1 MHLSGATVVKE
12 FVVFVRSLV
21 PRNIRYLR
29 RSLMDVG
36 AKKMNRLEPFGML
49 RVLTAITLAVPAP
62 PLVGQ
67 LAPNDRLA
75 HAYVSALSG
84 VMEEFAA
91 ESEVDVLF
99 GLYHTDVTYEH
110 PRIGVR
116 IGERAMLRQGVISF
130 LGKTRNPVIE
140 ELERTVGEGVVILR
154 LRIRFDTLSSD
165 GWQPAERV
173 QVTILEITDGLISR
187 IIDYW

>member
-1 MHLSGATVVKE
+1 
-12 FVVFVRSLV
+12 
-21 PRNIRYLR
+21 
-29 RSLMDVG
+29 
-36 AKKMNRLEPFGML
+36 ML
-49 RVLTAITLAVPAP
+49 RVLTAIALATPAP
-62 PLVGQ
+62 LLVGQ

-84 VMEEFAA
+84 VMEEFSA

-110 PRIGVR
+110 PRLGVR
-116 IGERAMLRQGVISF
+116 IGERTMIRRGVISF

-140 ELERTVGEGVVILR
+140 ELDRTVGEGVIVLR
-154 LRIRFDTLSSD
+154 LRLSFDTLSND
-165 GWQPAERV
+165 GWQPTERV

-187 IIDYW
+187 IVDYW

>member
-1 MHLSGATVVKE
+1 MGSDDRAREHYRGLPKSAHRPPRRCTRTALHAAADRQTV
-12 FVVFVRSLV
+12 
-21 PRNIRYLR
+21 
-29 RSLMDVG
+29 
-36 AKKMNRLEPFGML
+36 RLGML
-49 RVLTAITLAVPAP
+49 RVLTAIALVTQAP

-67 LAPNDRLA
+67 LASNDRLA

-91 ESEVDVLF
+91 ESEVDILF
-99 GLYHTDVTYEH
+99 RLYHSDVTYEH
-110 PRIGVR
+110 PRIGVG

-130 LGKTRNPVIE
+130 LGQTRNPVIE
-140 ELERTVGEGVVILR
+140 ELDRTVGEGVIVLR
-154 LRIRFDTLSSD
+154 LRLSFDTRSND
-165 GWQPAERV
+165 GWQPTERI